1 MRETDRSEG
10 RGTLVQR
17 QATPRVE
24 QNQIPH
30 GASHPPLP
38 FHIQMAISPGP
49 TTTFTSSS
57 FILKPSLSYS
67 FLLHNSMLKRL
78 LLSPT
83 LHRFFS
89 HPTKFLS
96 FPGTHPCACA
106 HFPSLS
112 WPVSP
117 IFPRHI
123 HSLNVLA
130 MAERPSAPAPHSHK
144 HTNRLAAEHSP
155 YLLQHAHNPVSGVH
169 LHLHF
174 Y

>member
-1 MRETDRSEG
+1 VKDTCLE
-10 RGTLVQR
+10 
-17 QATPRVE
+17 
-24 QNQIPH
+24 
-30 GASHPPLP
+30 ASHPKSRAKPDSTWRFS

-49 TTTFTSSS
+49 TNTSSS
-57 FILKPSLSYS
+57 FILKPCPSS

-78 LLSPT
+78 LHSPT

-96 FPGTHPCACA
+96 FPGRHPCACACA
-106 HFPSLS
+106 HFPSVS

-117 IFPRHI
+117 IFPRPI

-130 MAERPSAPAPHSHK
+130 MAERPSAPASHSHK
-144 HTNRLAAEHSP
+144 YTNRLAAEHSP

>member
-1 MRETDRSEG
+1 MFSKLGRLTEAKGEG
-10 RGTLVQR
+10 HLSRGKPPQEPSKTRFHMALL
-17 QATPRVE
+17 
-24 QNQIPH
+24 I
-30 GASHPPLP
+30 SHTNGNFSWTNKHLLL
-38 FHIQMAISPGP
+38 FYTKAL
-49 TTTFTSSS
+49 SSS
-57 FILKPSLSYS
+57 S

-78 LLSPT
+78 LHSPT

-96 FPGTHPCACA
+96 FPGRHPCACACA
-106 HFPSLS
+106 HFPSVS

-117 IFPRHI
+117 IFPRPI

-130 MAERPSAPAPHSHK
+130 MAERPSAPASHSHK
-144 HTNRLAAEHSP
+144 YTNRLAAEHSP